1 MKTVYFIIGL
11 LAVASVNAQ
20 KFDCSSKTASY
31 QELLKANKVKDSYE
45 GWSEVRKNCPKEE
58 AVYTDGMQILQY
70 RIENAAAEEKE
81 KSVRDLMKLYDQ
93 YNKNFPSATPDYEVK
108 KAMALI
114 TNKIEAK
121 EEIFGLLD
129 SGFAT
134 ASQNVTDA
142 NAIYT
147 YFSLYAEKFNT
158 GDKKITS
165 NAVLEKYTL
174 VNSLLNQLVASHPQ
188 NPDYKT
194 ALNAVDNQIKTIATC
209 ENLSDFYTRSFEKNK
224 ENADWIAA
232 ALISLSENCGAKPIF
247 QTLAEKLYSMK
258 VTAQSANFQAIA
270 NLRQRKFPEAIK
282 FYEESANLQ
291 TNPVEKAK
299 VYFTLA
305 TGLLAGDLAKSKE
318 YLDKTVA
325 ADPKMGKAYLYLAQ
339 MYINNSKDCTKT
351 DFEKK
356 AIYNLAIKTLQK
368 AGVAEPRLKP
378 TVDKMAADYTPK
390 SLTDTEISQAKMSG
404 KSVSFGCW
412 INETISF
419 PSK

>member
-1 MKTVYFIIGL
+1 MKAIYFILGL
-11 LAVASVNAQ
+11 LAIANVNAQ
-20 KFDCSSKTASY
+20 KFDCSSKISSY
-31 QELLKANKVKDSYE
+31 QELLKANKVKESYDD
-45 GWSEVRKNCPKEE
+45 WSEVRKNCPKEE
-58 AVYTDGMQILQY
+58 AVYTDGMPILQY
-70 RIENAAAEEKE
+70 RIENATSEEKE

-93 YNKNFPSATPDYEVK
+93 YNKNFPAAIPDYDVK
-108 KAMALI
+108 KAMALV

-147 YFSLYAEKFNT
+147 YFNLYAEKFSA
-158 GDKKITS
+158 GDKKIPANS
-165 NAVLEKYTL
+165 VLEKYTL
-174 VNSLLNQLVASHPQ
+174 VNSLLNQLVAAHPQ
-188 NPDYKT
+188 NSDYKT
-194 ALNAVDNQIKTIATC
+194 AQNAIDNLIKTIATC
-209 ENLSDFYTRSFEKNK
+209 ENLSDYYAKSFEKNK

-232 ALISLSENCGAKPIF
+232 ALISLSENCSSKPIF
-247 QTLAEKLYSMK
+247 QTLAEKLYSIK
-258 VTAQSANFQAIA
+258 ATAQSANFQAIA
-270 NLRQRKFPEAIK
+270 NLKQRKFPEAIK
-282 FYEESANLQ
+282 FYEESASLQ

-305 TGLLAGDLAKSKE
+305 TGLLSGDLAKSKE
-318 YLDKTVA
+318 YLDKAVA

-339 MYINNSKDCTKT
+339 MFVNNSKDCTKT

-356 AIYNLAIKTLQK
+356 AVYNLAIQTLQK
-368 AGVAEPRLKP
+368 VSLAEPRLKP
-378 TVDKMAADYTPK
+378 TADKMAADYASK
-390 SLTDTEISQAKMSG
+390 SLTAAEISQAKMNG
-404 KSVSFGCW
+404 KSVTIGCW